1 MSPTWNSV
9 GSGNSDVFGAG
20 LASVVA
26 ASRQQM
32 IPRRSMVLKWRCL
45 TVRCVFFFL
54 YHMSSAQVF
63 GAPISAANVLA
74 IVRHLRGDS
83 CFPPAAG

>member
-45 TVRCVFFFL
+45 TVRCVFFF
-54 YHMSSAQVF
+54 YTT
-63 GAPISAANVLA
+63 
-74 IVRHLRGDS
+74 
-83 CFPPAAG
+83 